1 MSFPKPV
8 QYKRRLDEKI
18 LFCSIVVLFNSTSLI
33 LRMIQFS
40 ATHTAEAK
48 KHNMQICSVCL
59 APFGEAKLN
68 RFPTKGK
75 DVRRGPGGMFLN

>member
-1 MSFPKPV
+1 
-8 QYKRRLDEKI
+8 
-18 LFCSIVVLFNSTSLI
+18 
-33 LRMIQFS
+33 MIQFS

-59 APFGEAKLN
+59 GPFGEAKLN